1 MKKMRAGIIGG
12 THGMGRWMADLLRAE
27 GFSVR
32 VAGRTTK
39 TTAADLADRCDVV
52 VVAVPIAATADVIQK
67 VGPRMQSG
75 RLLMDLTSL
84 KTEPVKLMLAHSE
97 ADVVGCHPLFGP
109 SVSDPAGHSVVLC
122 RGRGENGYAMMKA
135 LFQKARYR
143 VLETTPRKHD
153 EMMSI
158 VQALNHFNTIVL
170 GMAVAEAGIP
180 FRELQPFSTPMF
192 KTKIE
197 MVQRVLTETPG
208 LYADILA
215 GNPRTEKIMASYAC
229 VVRKIRTLMASG
241 DAAGLKKAM
250 ENTAKTLF

>member
-1 MKKMRAGIIGG
+1 MKKGRAGIIGG

-39 TTAADLADRCDVV
+39 TTAADLADRCDVL
-52 VVAVPIAATADVIQK
+52 VVAVPIAATAEVIQK
-67 VGPRMQSG
+67 VGPRVKPG

-84 KTEPVKLMLAHSE
+84 KTEPVELMLAHSA

-109 SVSDPAGHSVVLC
+109 SVGDPAGHSVVLC
-122 RGRGENGYAMMKA
+122 RGRGENGYARMKS
-135 LFQKARYR
+135 LFGKAGYR
-143 VLETTPRKHD
+143 ILETTPRKHD
-153 EMMSI
+153 KMMSV

-180 FRELQPFSTPMF
+180 FPELQPFSTPMF
-192 KTKIE
+192 KAKME

-215 GNPRTEKIMASYAC
+215 GNPRTKKIMASYAR
-229 VVRKIRTLMASG
+229 VVRKIRALMESG

-250 ENTAKTLF
+250 EDTAKTLF